1 MPRLGRHP
9 DDREIAALALPAL
22 GALAADPLYSLADTA
37 FVGNLGTPQ
46 LGAVAVGTAAFTA
59 SFWLFSFLAYGV
71 TPRVARAFGAGD
83 RAEASRVGVQALFL
97 ALVIGAVVTI
107 IGIAF
112 AGPIVELLGARG
124 EVAAFAEPY
133 LRIRMLAA
141 TPVLVAQVGHG
152 WLRGAHD
159 TCTPM
164 AIALAGALANVVLD
178 YLLIYP
184 AGLGMQ
190 GAAWATVIGQGGA
203 ALAFVAVLARRL
215 PAPRWRPEPPAAASL
230 LVVGADLAVR
240 TGSLL
245 LALTVATSVAARMG
259 EVVLASWQIAMQV
272 FLLLSL
278 AVDAL
283 AIPAQALVARHLGA
297 GAPRRALEVGRRLM
311 TWGLAAGVSF
321 AVALAPLAGPLARA
335 FTDDAAVAASAARLL
350 LWLALVQPVAAAA
363 FTLDGILIG
372 AGDTRLL
379 AAAML
384 ACSALF
390 IALSV
395 GALRGGWG
403 AAGLAAGLGAWLAAR
418 VLTTGAR
425 FAGGRWAV

>member
-1 MPRLGRHP
+1 M
-9 DDREIAALALPAL
+9 ALALPAL

-71 TPRVARAFGAGD
+71 TPRVARAFGAND
-83 RAEASRVGVQALFL
+83 LQEAGRVGVQALYL
-97 ALVIGAVVTI
+97 ALAIGGAVTTI
-107 IGIAF
+107 GVVF
-112 AGPIVELLGARG
+112 AGPIIELLGARG
-124 EVAAFAEPY
+124 DVAVFAEPY

-141 TPVLVAQVGHG
+141 VPVLVAQVGHG

-159 TCTPM
+159 TRTPM
-164 AIALAGALANVVLD
+164 AIALAGALANVLLD
-178 YLLIYP
+178 YVLIYP
-184 AGLGMQ
+184 AGLGVR

-203 ALAFVAVLARRL
+203 ALAFVAVLSRRL
-215 PAPRWRPEPPAAASL
+215 PSPRWKPEPAVAASL

-297 GAPRRALEVGRRLM
+297 GVPRRAVEVGRRLI
-311 TWGLAAGVSF
+311 TWGLLAGTVLG
-321 AVALAPLAGPLARA
+321 AGLVPLAGPLARA
-335 FTDDAAVAASAARLL
+335 FTDDPAVTVMASRLL

-372 AGDTRLL
+372 AGDTRSL

-390 IALSV
+390 IASSL
-395 GALRGGWG
+395 GALHQGWG
-403 AAGLAAGLGAWLAAR
+403 AAGLAAGLGVWLVAR
-418 VLTTGAR
+418 ALTTGAR
-425 FAGGRWAV
+425 FAGERWAA